1 MQRIILALS
10 AAAAVGLSG
19 QLQAQQRVT
28 VDLRAAAAVAAQ
40 KLAGAEL
47 DAGVGFG
54 GTLAFRIQPHLHVYG
69 GWDWLHF
76 RADDSFAG
84 SDRDFEE
91 TGYTF
96 GLRFEHP
103 VRDEEGRLAYR
114 LEGGGTFKHIE
125 IEDDEGELVADSD
138 HGLGFEV
145 GAALLVPLG
154 NAWRFVPALR
164 YRSLDRDFRIGSTT
178 TDASLRYVALELG
191 ISRRF

>member
-10 AAAAVGLSG
+10 ATAAVGLAG
-19 QLQAQQRVT
+19 ELQAQQRVT

-40 KLAGAEL
+40 KLAGTEL
-47 DAGVGFG
+47 DAGIGFG

-76 RADDSFAG
+76 SADDSFAG

-103 VRDEEGRLAYR
+103 VRGEEGRLAYR

-145 GAALLVPLG
+145 GAALLMPLG
-154 NAWRFVPALR
+154 DTWRFVPALR

-178 TDASLRYVALELG
+178 TDASLRYVSLELG